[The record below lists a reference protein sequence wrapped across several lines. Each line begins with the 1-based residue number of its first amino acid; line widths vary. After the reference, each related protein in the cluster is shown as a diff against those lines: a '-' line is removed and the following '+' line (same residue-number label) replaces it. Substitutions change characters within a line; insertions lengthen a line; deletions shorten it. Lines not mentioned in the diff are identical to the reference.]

1 MMNKLLLENNYL
13 LIPNFIDIE
22 SAKELSDQLKNDHE
36 KNKYEGDSQAPNS
49 ACVYNHEGS
58 LKLLHEK
65 VNDLSVTVE
74 TQLLPTYAYSRIYS
88 NAEELKKHTDRPAC
102 ELTVSVNLDADA
114 DWPIYICDH
123 NNEPQEVIMQPGDG
137 VVFLGCYS
145 PHWRDKFEGTFCSQ
159 VFLHY
164 VRADGAAASCAGDT
178 NKGQIDE
185 SLMRCIVSE
194 EYVKMGWR
202 PPPHVKTEMENIYT
216 GEKQYADDLMHGIV
230 YYKNIFSPED
240 CKELMNY
247 FDDNSSL
254 WKPALTTGDVLD
266 KNESSESR
274 KCDLIEISTEAGPKE
289 KELDDKL
296 FKLFNA
302 QLNDYT
308 SRFKHLTI
316 ETDAGYTMLRYRA
329 GGEYIEHVDHGT
341 QTNRAL
347 TAILGLNDA
356 YEGGELHFWG
366 GRHKM
371 TIEPGSM
378 VIFPATFLY
387 PHRVCP
393 VESGTRYSIVTWF
406 V

>member
-1 MMNKLLLENNYL
+1 MNKTLLEQNYL
-13 LIPNFIDIE
+13 LIPNFISLE
-22 SAKELSDQLKNDHE
+22 HAKELSDNLKEDHK

-58 LKLLHEK
+58 RKLLHEK
-65 VNDLSVTVE
+65 INDLSLIVE
-74 TQLLPTYAYSRIYS
+74 SQLLPTYVYSRIYS
-88 NAEELKKHTDRPAC
+88 NGEELKSHTDRPAC

-123 NNEPQEVIMQPGDG
+123 NNEPQEVIMKPGDG

-145 PHWRDKFEGTFCSQ
+145 PHWRHKFEGTFCSQ

-164 VRADGAAASCAGDT
+164 VRADGAASCCVDDSNRGE
-178 NKGQIDE
+178 IDE
-185 SLMRCIVSE
+185 PFVRRTVAE

-202 PPPHVKTEMENIYT
+202 PPPHVITEMKNIYT
-216 GEKQYADDLMHGIV
+216 GEPQYVNDLMDGIV
-230 YYKNIFSPED
+230 YYKHVFSKEQ
-240 CKELMNY
+240 CKELMDY

-254 WKPALTTGDVLD
+254 WQPALTTGDMMEG
-266 KNESSESR
+266 NEESKVR
-274 KCDLIEISTEAGPKE
+274 KCDLIEISASGGSAKE
-289 KELDDKL
+289 KDLDNKL
-296 FKLFNA
+296 FEFFNT
-302 QLNDYT
+302 QLNDYV
-308 SRFKHLTI
+308 SRFNHLTI
-316 ETDAGYTMLRYRA
+316 ETDSGYTMLRYRP

-341 QTNRAL
+341 KTNRAL
-347 TAILGLNDA
+347 TAILGLNDD

-366 GRHKM
+366 GKYKM
-371 TIEPGSM
+371 KIEAGSA
-378 VIFPATFLY
+378 VFFPATFLY